1 MSDALTLTKFAGL
14 LRSGVDLDKAIEHIG
29 GIPQEASGLRYLL
42 EVARDAGSKVA
53 YEVDVVADLFMFK
66 ERSLQR
72 ITVAHASP
80 KASAKLVIWLP
91 LLTLGLAQFAGMKIV
106 ESMISKPVMLLSLG
120 FGLLLLLLA
129 KTVSTRLIKRAKP
142 EDSAIGFYLMGV
154 ALESSGG
161 ASLNQAQN
169 RATDIFVSVF
179 GSNPST
185 EELTAMAQVALLV
198 EETGARVG
206 DLLRRQAE
214 QLQREALVAAE
225 IKIEKLSV
233 RLMLPLGLAVLP
245 AFLFVT
251 VIPLMFSM
259 LGPK

>member
-1 MSDALTLTKFAGL
+1 MNDSLTLTKFAGL
-14 LRSGVDLDKAIEHIG
+14 LRSGVDLDRALEHIG
-29 GIPQEASGLRYLL
+29 GMPQDASGLRYLL
-42 EVARDAGSKVA
+42 EVAKDAGAKVA
-53 YEVDVVADLFMFK
+53 YEIDVVADLFTFK
-66 ERSLQR
+66 ERALQR
-72 ITVAHASP
+72 IQVAHASP
-80 KASAKLVIWLP
+80 KASARLVIWLP
-91 LLTLGLAQFAGMKIV
+91 LITLVLAQLVGINILAAV
-106 ESMISKPVMLLSLG
+106 TTKPIILVSLG
-120 FGLLLLLLA
+120 FGLMLLLLA
-129 KTVSTRLIKRAKP
+129 KTLSSRLIKRAKP
-142 EDSAIGFYLMGV
+142 GDTATGFYLMGV

-161 ASLNQAQN
+161 ASLNRAQN
-169 RATDIFVSVF
+169 RASDIYLSVF

-185 EELTAMAQVALLV
+185 EELTAVAQVALLV

-233 RLMLPLGLAVLP
+233 RLMVPLGLAVLP
-245 AFLFVT
+245 AFLFLT

>member
-29 GIPQEASGLRYLL
+29 GIPQDASGLRYLL

-53 YEVDVVADLFMFK
+53 YEIDVVADLFMFK

-72 ITVAHASP
+72 IAVAHASP
-80 KASAKLVIWLP
+80 KASARLVIWLP
-91 LLTLGLAQFAGMKIV
+91 LLTLGLAQLVGMNIL
-106 ESMISKPVMLLSLG
+106 EAITTKPILLLSLG

-129 KTVSTRLIKRAKP
+129 KILSARLIKRAKP
-142 EDSAIGFYLMGV
+142 VDSAIGFYLMGV

-169 RATDIFVSVF
+169 RATDLYLSVF
-179 GSNPST
+179 GSIPSN

-214 QLQREALVAAE
+214 QLQREALVSAE

-233 RLMLPLGLAVLP
+233 RLMVPLGLAVLP
-245 AFLFVT
+245 AFLFMT
-251 VIPLMFSM
+251 VIPLMVSM

>member
-29 GIPQEASGLRYLL
+29 GIPNDASGLRYLL

-53 YEVDVVADLFMFK
+53 YEIDVVADLFMFK

-72 ITVAHASP
+72 IAVAHASP
-80 KASAKLVIWLP
+80 KASARLVIWLP
-91 LLTLGLAQFAGMKIV
+91 LLTLGLAHLVGMNIL
-106 ESMISKPVMLLSLG
+106 EAITTKPIMLLSLG

-129 KTVSTRLIKRAKP
+129 KILSARLIKRAKP
-142 EDSAIGFYLMGV
+142 VDSAIGFYLMGV

-169 RATDIFVSVF
+169 RATDIYLSVF
-179 GSNPST
+179 GSNPSN

-233 RLMLPLGLAVLP
+233 RLMVPLGLAVLP
-245 AFLFVT
+245 AFLFMT
-251 VIPLMFSM
+251 VIPLMVSM

>member
-1 MSDALTLTKFAGL
+1 MSDSLTLTKFAGL
-14 LRSGVDLDKAIEHIG
+14 LRSGVELDRAIQHIG
-29 GIPQEASGLRYLL
+29 GIPENTSGLRYLL
-42 EVARDAGSKVA
+42 EVAKDAGASVA
-53 YEVDVVADLFMFK
+53 NEIDVVADLFTFK

-80 KASAKLVIWLP
+80 KASARLVLWLP
-91 LLTLGLAQFAGMKIV
+91 LLTLAIAELAGINV
-106 ESMISKPVMLLSLG
+106 LESLATKPLMLISLG
-120 FGLLLLLLA
+120 LGLMLLLLA
-129 KTVSTRLIKRAKP
+129 RALSNRLIKRAKP
-142 EDSAIGFYLMGV
+142 KDTNIGFYLMGV

-169 RATDIFVSVF
+169 RALDIYAKVF
-179 GSNPST
+179 GKDPT
-185 EELTAMAQVALLV
+185 PAELTAMAQVALLV
-198 EETGARVG
+198 EQTGARVG

-214 QLQREALVAAE
+214 QLQRESLTATE
-225 IKIEKLSV
+225 IQIEKLSV

-245 AFLFVT
+245 AFLFLT